1 MDLIPL
7 RTCRISE
14 MTLGLQKMKS
24 SVEISGTKSSSA
36 SHFNI
41 TKCIH
46 FSNSILFYLRNKQ
59 TSKVTF

>member
-24 SVEISGTKSSSA
+24 SVEISGTKSSSPLPP
-36 SHFNI
+36 
-41 TKCIH
+41 T
-46 FSNSILFYLRNKQ
+46 L
-59 TSKVTF
+59 T